1 MKRIPRESSLVDRF
15 PALRTLE
22 REPPQREIPFVQ
34 QLSVNECGAA
44 CLAMSLASFGKDVP
58 LDEISEL
65 LGAGRDGSSALDLLR
80 AARWYD
86 LRGRGVKIEL
96 DTLRILEE
104 GSNTPLGVFSF
115 CCVRPAALQFCRDCR
130 PCQRAATCF
139 NGRVQPL
146 IHRCS
151 ADTRVRQSS
160 LHEVT
165 QQQAADISRHPP
177 YRSGS

>member
-96 DTLRILEE
+96 DTLAYLKRGAILHWGFSHFVVFDRLRCNSVEIVDPASGRRLVSMEE
-104 GSNTPLGVFSF
+104 FSRSFTGVALTLEF
-115 CCVRPAALQFCRDCR
+115 VRVAS
-130 PCQRAATCF
+130 TK
-139 NGRVQPL
+139 
-146 IHRCS
+146 
-151 ADTRVRQSS
+151 
-160 LHEVT
+160 
-165 QQQAADISRHPP
+165 
-177 YRSGS
+177 